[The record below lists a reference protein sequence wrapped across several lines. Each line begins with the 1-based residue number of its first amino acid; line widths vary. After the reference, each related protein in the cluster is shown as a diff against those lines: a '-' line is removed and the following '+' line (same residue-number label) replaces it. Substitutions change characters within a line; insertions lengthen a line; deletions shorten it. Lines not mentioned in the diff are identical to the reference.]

1 MRLALLLPSPWQP
14 HCALLAAR
22 ASEPLHPQGDLA
34 GLDQS
39 INLILR
45 DSVERVWSSDKG
57 MELVPSGGLS
67 MLRGDSVAAVCE
79 LNADADAAMDWEA
92 VKADAIPRLKP

>member
-1 MRLALLLPSPWQP
+1 
-14 HCALLAAR
+14 
-22 ASEPLHPQGDLA
+22 
-34 GLDQS
+34 
-39 INLILR
+39 
-45 DSVERVWSSDKG
+45 

-92 VKADAIPRLKP
+92 VKADAIPKLKP

>member
-1 MRLALLLPSPWQP
+1 M
-14 HCALLAAR
+14 
-22 ASEPLHPQGDLA
+22 
-34 GLDQS
+34 
-39 INLILR
+39 R
-45 DSVERVWSSDKG
+45 DSVERVWSADKG

-92 VKADAIPRLKP
+92 VKADAIPKLKP